1 LARTD
6 KGPEHSGHSSS
17 TETRVGDAKPPDRA
31 ALQLKS
37 AHTVRTPH
45 DRYLRHIYVNGVP
58 SGLTLIQQG
67 WANAR
72 YDSLDGD
79 DRHIR
84 QDEYRSADGPH
95 NCGIRAD

>member
-1 LARTD
+1 MLGYDTPERGECGYVEATNALRSLLA
-6 KGPEHSGHSSS
+6 SGTV
-17 TETRVGDAKPPDRA
+17 TELSDGDDQDRY
-31 ALQLKS
+31 
-37 AHTVRTPH
+37 

-58 SGLTLIQQG
+58 VGLTLIQQG